1 MLTRDLF
8 AVANLIIVLRSQE
21 KLLANLDEDQQSDAS
36 FAGGDEVGDIA
47 NSLILLTRTT
57 NYTDLQCGNAV
68 QRQIAPCLKASVILM
83 DVEQRPNRRMSRKK
97 INVVFMKFVNI
108 ISLSCSLVMHQR

>member
-36 FAGGDEVGDIA
+36 FAGGDEVDIA

-97 INVVFMKFVNI
+97 SM
-108 ISLSCSLVMHQR
+108 